1 MCFLRTVFWTPLG
14 ARSTGSAF
22 LSLIPVVGSPRGV
35 ALPGHGP
42 LSCLWL
48 GGSLGL
54 TLRWRTRSEVERGEV
69 FWWEAGWGGRWVLS
83 CIWRAGT
90 PPVSLKRGRSW
101 SGHPG
106 RLSPPA
112 LSPAGVGKSSLLLRF
127 ADNTFSGE
135 CAPGVLL
142 GVWVLNPF
150 PWHRYTLV
158 SASPDGRGAWRVG

>member
-1 MCFLRTVFWTPLG
+1 M
-14 ARSTGSAF
+14 
-22 LSLIPVVGSPRGV
+22 
-35 ALPGHGP
+35 
-42 LSCLWL
+42 
-48 GGSLGL
+48 
-54 TLRWRTRSEVERGEV
+54 
-69 FWWEAGWGGRWVLS
+69 LS

-90 PPVSLKRGRSW
+90 PPVSLKRGQAW

-150 PWHRYTLV
+150 PWRRYTLV